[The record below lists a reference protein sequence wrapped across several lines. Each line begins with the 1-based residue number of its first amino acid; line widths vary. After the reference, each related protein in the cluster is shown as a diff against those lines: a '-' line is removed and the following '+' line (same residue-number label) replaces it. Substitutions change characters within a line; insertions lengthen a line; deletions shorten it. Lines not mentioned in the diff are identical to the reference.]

1 MVSRSLDSD
10 EVLSL
15 LTLGEA
21 FVLFLKNLGLRLISN
36 SAHQLF
42 KNTHQRRKGKERNFI

>member
-15 LTLGEA
+15 LTLGEPFA
-21 FVLFLKNLGLRLISN
+21 LFLK
-36 SAHQLF
+36 
-42 KNTHQRRKGKERNFI
+42 KRKIRVN

>member
-21 FVLFLKNLGLRLISN
+21 FALFLKKVRIRVN
-36 SAHQLF
+36 
-42 KNTHQRRKGKERNFI
+42 

>member
-21 FVLFLKNLGLRLISN
+21 FAIFLK
-36 SAHQLF
+36 
-42 KNTHQRRKGKERNFI
+42 KGRIRVD